1 MSMTGNEQRMD
12 FFNEKVFPVEV
23 DNIKSYM
30 TDTFTTNVN
39 GFTDRLGLNSLEDDE
54 LVKFNRGEAYY
65 NGKKFLNNNYARGR
79 NLGIKF
85 RCI

>member
-12 FFNEKVFPVEV
+12 FFNEKVFPEEV

-39 GFTDRLGLNSLEDDE
+39 GFTDRLELNSFENDE
-54 LVKFNRGEAYY
+54 LARFNRGESYY
-65 NGKKFLNNNYARGR
+65 N
-79 NLGIKF
+79 
-85 RCI
+85 